1 MNFKYLP
8 IKNGKQIG
16 KKRPYSSIK
25 YLIIHDTGNSSQ
37 GADAMA
43 HFRYLQNATRPGS
56 AHYYLDDKNIIQTIG
71 DSLTAWSIGDTWA
84 RNNNPNR
91 IKDAFNSNSI
101 SIELCIN
108 QGIDTLKAYKNLVE
122 LTKNLMKKFN
132 ISQDRVIRHFDA
144 TGKPCPGSWEIRN
157 WEKWW
162 QFKEDIKRP
171 IEWEIDL
178 SKDSV
183 FGETKKE
190 PTGGYISEISKN
202 LQGQELNIF
211 PSITIAQA
219 ILESNWGKSTLA
231 VKANNLFGIKASKD
245 WSGQVFNIET
255 KEQKADGTVYTIK
268 ADFRKYNSWLDS
280 IKDHDKFFISTEWRK
295 QNYKRVLEAKDYKE
309 QAKALQD
316 CGYATDKKYADKL
329 ISLIEKHN
337 LNKFD
342 KGAKMVKDNKPS
354 EWAKEAIEWA
364 KEYNISDGTRPKDN
378 CTREEVVVMIKR
390 LYELLKLL
398 S

>member
-8 IKNGKQIG
+8 IKNNKQIG

-25 YLIIHDTGNSSQ
+25 YLVIHDTGNSSQ

-56 AHYYLDDKNIIQTIG
+56 AHYYLDDENIIQTIG

-91 IKDAFNSNSI
+91 IKGAFNHNSI

-132 ISQDRVIRHFDA
+132 IPADKVIRHFDA
-144 TGKPCPGSWEIRN
+144 TGKTCPGSWKIRN

-162 QFKEDIKRP
+162 QFKEDIKQP

-183 FGETKKE
+183 FGEGVKKVEEKTEIKKE
-190 PTGGYISEISKN
+190 HW
-202 LQGQELNIF
+202 
-211 PSITIAQA
+211 A
-219 ILESNWGKSTLA
+219 
-231 VKANNLFGIKASKD
+231 
-245 WSGQVFNIET
+245 
-255 KEQKADGTVYTIK
+255 
-268 ADFRKYNSWLDS
+268 
-280 IKDHDKFFISTEWRK
+280 
-295 QNYKRVLEAKDYKE
+295 
-309 QAKALQD
+309 
-316 CGYATDKKYADKL
+316 
-329 ISLIEKHN
+329 EKHFES
-337 LNKFD
+337 LKNKGIEIKEKRFD
-342 KGAKMVKDNKPS
+342 EPM
-354 EWAKEAIEWA
+354 
-364 KEYNISDGTRPKDN
+364 TRG
-378 CTREEVVVMIKR
+378 EVFALIDR
-390 LYELLKLL
+390 ILKQ
-398 S
+398 

>member
-16 KKRPYSSIK
+16 KKRLLSQIK
-25 YLIIHDTGNSSQ
+25 FIVIHYTGNYNK

-43 HFRYLQNATRPGS
+43 HFRYLQTAERYGS
-56 AHYYLDDKNIIQTIG
+56 AHYFVDDKNIIQTIG
-71 DSLTAWSIGDTWA
+71 DSFVAWGVGDNQGYG
-84 RNNNPNR
+84 RFLNGCN
-91 IKDAFNSNSI
+91 NSNSI
-101 SIELCIN
+101 SIEMCVNIDSN
-108 QGIDTLKAYKNLVE
+108 QALMYKNTLE

-132 ISQDRVIRHFDA
+132 IDADHVCRHYDVS
-144 TGKPCPGSWEIRN
+144 KKDCPHNFKNNN
-157 WEKWW
+157 WAKWW
-162 QFKEDIKRP
+162 QFKEDIKQP
-171 IEWEIDL
+171 IEWNIDL
-178 SKDSV
+178 SKDST
-183 FGETKKE
+183 FGEVKKE
-190 PTGGYISEISKN
+190 PTGGFFSEISKN
-202 LQGQELNIF
+202 LQGQELNIL
-211 PSITIAQA
+211 PSVTIAQA

-268 ADFRKYNSWLDS
+268 ADFRKYNSWIDS
-280 IKDHDKFFISTEWRK
+280 VKDHDKFFISTEWRK